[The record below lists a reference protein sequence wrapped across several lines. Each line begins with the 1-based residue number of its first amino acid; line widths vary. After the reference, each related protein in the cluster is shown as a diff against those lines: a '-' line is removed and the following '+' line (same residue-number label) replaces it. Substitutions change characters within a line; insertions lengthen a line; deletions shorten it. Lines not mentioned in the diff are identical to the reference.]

1 MIVNKFI
8 SLGFYKNR
16 KISLHFRNT
25 IFKSKSKI
33 CRNSDKKFI
42 YISKNILWI
51 IWTYVEYYN
60 VPDLVQ
66 LNEHMRSPK
75 TIQAIAIAYF
85 YKEEWPLLI
94 VVPSSLRYPWTE
106 EIEKW
111 IPELGPE
118 EINVIQT
125 KTDVG

>member
-8 SLGFYKNR
+8 SLGSYKNR

-42 YISKNILWI
+42 YISKNILWV

-75 TIQAIAIAYF
+75 TICPLGGLNS
-85 YKEEWPLLI
+85 EWGMDMKKIFKKLT
-94 VVPSSLRYPWTE
+94 R
-106 EIEKW
+106 
-111 IPELGPE
+111 G
-118 EINVIQT
+118 
-125 KTDVG
+125 